1 MLSLCHYSV
10 ILKPVKNLLFAF
22 LAIKD
27 IKKGDPSDLRPQ
39 DDKGQSNGVILKPC
53 EESPTFLSSSIL
65 KGR

>member
-1 MLSLCHYSV
+1 MSLLRHSKACEES
-10 ILKPVKNLLFAF
+10 PFAF

-39 DDKGQSNGVILKPC
+39 DDKGQPNGVILSIS

-65 KGR
+65 KRR

>member
-1 MLSLCHYSV
+1 MYYSV
-10 ILKPVKNLLFAF
+10 ILKPVKNLIFVL

-39 DDKGQSNGVILKPC
+39 DDKGQSNGVILSIS

-65 KGR
+65 KRR